1 MRITRLEAT
10 PVAVPFRAEEL
21 WAFGGR
27 RGMISVLLQV
37 HTDEGIVGLG
47 EASAYP
53 SVDVVLAVL
62 ESVAPLVVGEDPFEI
77 ERIMKRIQV
86 VGTWHHVKATS
97 PAIAAI
103 EMACWDIVGHVCGQP
118 LVNLFG
124 GKVRETVEFFYY
136 LSPSSP
142 DAVAA
147 DARRG
152 AAAGFGTFY
161 LKVGADDPRLDIE
174 RVAAVR
180 DGAGVDALIRV
191 DANESWS
198 SAAAVRIVREMEP
211 YRLELVEQPVSGRN
225 LHEMAYVRSRI
236 DTPLLANEASWTRYD
251 QLEVIRH
258 GAADV
263 ISVDNQMDGGL
274 LNLKRGA
281 GMCEVAG
288 LPVLKHSLGEL
299 GVAVY
304 AAVHVMAST
313 PNFIYANQ
321 GYGSFLQND
330 IIGSGQP
337 LPYENGSLRVPA
349 GPGIGVELNAD
360 RVAAYAELYERER
373 EHFAFHDPAALAPT
387 PLMPKR

>member
-1 MRITRLEAT
+1 VRITRLEAT

-27 RGMISVLLQV
+27 RGMITVLLQV

-62 ESVAPLVVGEDPFEI
+62 RSLESLVVGEDPFEI
-77 ERIMKRIQV
+77 ERISKRIQI

-97 PAIAAI
+97 PAIAAV
-103 EMACWDIVGHVCGQP
+103 EMACWDIVGRVCGQP

-124 GKVRETVEFFYY
+124 GKVRDSVEFFYY
-136 LSPSSP
+136 LSPSTP
-142 DAVAA
+142 EAVAA

-152 AAAGFGTFY
+152 AELGFRTFY
-161 LKVGADDPRLDIE
+161 LKVGADDPRVDIE

-180 DGAGVDALIRV
+180 DGGGPEALIRV

-211 YRLELVEQPVSGRN
+211 YGLELVEQPVSGRN
-225 LHEMAYVRSRI
+225 LQEMAYVRSRI
-236 DTPLLANEASWTRYD
+236 NTPLLANEASWTRYD

-299 GVAVY
+299 GLAVY

-321 GYGSFLQND
+321 GYGSFLEQD
-330 IIGSGQP
+330 IIDSGDA
-337 LPYENGSLRVPA
+337 LPYENGCLRVPT
-349 GPGIGVELNAD
+349 GPGIGVELNPD
-360 RVAAYAELYERER
+360 QVAAGAERYERER
-373 EHFAFHDPAALAPT
+373 EQFAFHDPAALAPT